1 MAYTQKPGRGNNAK
15 TGHGVPTPFM
25 QTKPDYAKAD
35 RQEKEGGYGATNA
48 AAEIL
53 KNYPQAKNLKGI
65 NSKVATEQ
73 IQITKDSLN
82 QISGAKNDKEA
93 KIFGKQF
100 FDNYSTNNP
109 KVKARLAKSNNEG
122 ISDYQGV
129 GPIGTVTGKGS
140 GSQEAKTEV
149 LGKLVAQGAKTF
161 GQSDDS
167 GMPNFGIPKIGTTG
181 NVKTNPKKSPAKQ
194 MKSKMKSKKTPAK
207 MKKC

>member
-35 RQEKEGGYGATNA
+35 RQEKESGYGASSA
-48 AAEIL
+48 AAGIL
-53 KNYPQAKNLKGI
+53 KGYPQFNNLKGI
-65 NSKVATEQ
+65 NSKVAGEQ
-73 IQITKDSLN
+73 IQITRDSLN
-82 QISGAKNDKEA
+82 QISGAKNDMESK
-93 KIFGKQF
+93 KLGKQF

-167 GMPNFGIPKIGTTG
+167 GMPNFGIPKIGI
-181 NVKTNPKKSPAKQ
+181 NAKTNPKNPVAKQ
-194 MKSKMKSKKTPAK
+194 MRLKAKGPVK

>member
-35 RQEKEGGYGATNA
+35 KQEKESKYGATNA

-53 KNYPQAKNLKGI
+53 KNYPQAKNIKDI

-73 IQITKDSLN
+73 IQIASDSLN
-82 QISGAKNDKEA
+82 YIGGARNAAERLRL
-93 KIFGKQF
+93 GKDF
-100 FDNYSTNNP
+100 NRTYSTNNP
-109 KVKARLAKSNNEG
+109 KVKEKLSKSADGE
-122 ISDYQGV
+122 YQGV
-129 GPIGTVTGKGS
+129 GAIGSVGKGS
-140 GSQEAKTEV
+140 GSQTAKTEV

-167 GMPNFGIPKIGTTG
+167 GMPNFGIPKIGI
-181 NVKTNPKKSPAKQ
+181 NAKTNPKKPVAKQ
-194 MKSKMKSKKTPAK
+194 MKPKAKGPVK